1 MEQTQRGD
9 EDVKEKR
16 SDDVELDKEWSSV
29 KVAAVVALLEDRSPR
44 SRTRTHQPQAGK
56 DFPGE
61 VHERGAGL
69 INKLT
74 CSR

>member
-1 MEQTQRGD
+1 MKQTQRGG

-29 KVAAVVALLEDRSPR
+29 KVAAVAVALLEDRSLR

-74 CSR
+74 C

>member
-1 MEQTQRGD
+1 MEQTQRGG

-29 KVAAVVALLEDRSPR
+29 KVAAVALLEDRSLR

-61 VHERGAGL
+61 VHEGGAGL

>member
-1 MEQTQRGD
+1 MEQTQRRG

-29 KVAAVVALLEDRSPR
+29 KVAAVALLEDRSLR

-74 CSR
+74 C

>member
-1 MEQTQRGD
+1 MEQTQRGG

-29 KVAAVVALLEDRSPR
+29 QVAVVALLEDRSLR

-74 CSR
+74 C